1 MSSRIFRTTTQIG
14 YFREVRVM
22 KKITSIVLV
31 LLLVISLFSV
41 SFVSKAEGVITYH
54 ANNSSAA
61 SDIFEKNGDYD
72 IPDVDSKYIFK
83 GWYDG
88 AGEGAQPVDFNS
100 ITSAVDVYAHW
111 ADIGEVNPDASDPE
125 KGERETYSGFDTL
138 GVQMKAGPLSDE
150 KNGGIRFIAS
160 LSNSLLEELDA
171 LSDLTVQ
178 SGSYSDKVEYGFVAA
193 KEKAVNDWID
203 FAKNNGKDISKTYRL
218 GYNGTNVNGVDTT
231 AHTVNYQGVVSN
243 MDCTASDYSTSSTTD
258 FNKYD
263 DYRVYTFAVTYADS
277 QDMTNVN
284 VVARAYLRYYD
295 ANGLLRTVYNDY
307 DGTNT
312 YGGLS
317 VSYDTVKN
325 SNYYST
331 FNKMVTDAKN
341 GTTANADSN
350 SLNAVCSMYLSE
362 GTAYMKLL
370 RNATLAGNTLI
381 NVDADLNLNGNT
393 LNAGN
398 YYMRSDNKFSMYNG
412 EYSAGSA
419 PVSFSQHYGDETAIS
434 NVKFL
439 GDNVAAGNLFAG
451 LYIQGKSAYV
461 SECSFDVTN
470 SSTNFFCT
478 WFSGTDNNNAEVKDC
493 TFDIKTSGNYNS
505 AVYASKYSLNAENC
519 DINIEET
526 EDGSAATIFGMAL
539 WSCDSAELNNNSIN
553 LSGDG
558 DKIYGVY
565 AKNDYADDTSPES
578 FDAYNLN
585 VTMNVDD
592 LKYSASGDSTKS
604 SVLGLYLGKDEEGS
618 LNGVN
623 VDITAKAPAYASI
636 YAMNFGVNAKV
647 NAKGLHSV
655 VNVTEKATLNSKTSV
670 VGYSLYGLF
679 ATGNSDTEITSA
691 YIKVPIGYYVNQDN
705 NLGISAH
712 GNSVV
717 TINENDGEVYVQG
730 GNAALNNFDNSK
742 YYISG
747 GDFCSQSHGGA
758 YFDAYADITGG
769 NYYVINEGEYIPSEG
784 GMYVTADAVVNI
796 TGATITG
803 GKSGLCTRSNYNGT
817 DNPTVTV
824 SNTAIKGGAWGVRCD
839 VGTITLNSGVTITA
853 DNPLYPNGGTI
864 IDNR

>member
-1 MSSRIFRTTTQIG
+1 
-14 YFREVRVM
+14 M

-31 LLLVISLFSV
+31 LLLVTSLFSV

-88 AGEGAQPVDFNS
+88 AGESAQPVDFDS
-100 ITSAVDVYAHW
+100 ITSDVDVYAHW
-111 ADIGEVNPDASDPE
+111 AEIGKVTPDSSDPE
-125 KGERETYSGFDTL
+125 KGERDTYSGFDTL
-138 GVQMKAGPLSDE
+138 GVQMKAGQLSDA

-160 LSNSLLEELDA
+160 LSNDLLEELDA

-178 SGSYSDKVEYGFVAA
+178 SGSYSDNVEYGFVAA

-231 AHTVNYQGVVSN
+231 ARTINYQGVVSN
-243 MDCTASDYSTSSTTD
+243 MDCTASDYSTSSITD

-263 DYRVYTFAVTYADS
+263 DYRIYTFAVTYADS
-277 QDMTNVN
+277 QDMSDVN
-284 VVARAYLRYYD
+284 IIARAYLRYYD
-295 ANGLLRTVYNDY
+295 ANGLLRTVYDDY

-325 SNYYST
+325 SNYYSS
-331 FNKMVTDAKN
+331 FNKMVTDARN

-362 GTAYMKLL
+362 GTAYMNLL
-370 RNATLAGNTLI
+370 KNTTLTGNTLI
-381 NVDADLNLNGNT
+381 DVDADLNLNGNT
-393 LNAGN
+393 INTGN
-398 YYMRSDNKFSMYNG
+398 YILRSNNKFSMYNG
-412 EYSAGSA
+412 TYSVGSA

-493 TFDIKTSGNYNS
+493 TFNIKTSGNYNS
-505 AVYASKYSLNAENC
+505 AVYASKYSLDAENC

-539 WSCDSAELNNNSIN
+539 WSSNSAELNNNSIN

-565 AKNDYADDTSPES
+565 AKNDYADDTSPEN

-655 VNVTEKATLNSKTSV
+655 VNVTEKATINSITSS
-670 VGYSLYGLF
+670 VGYRIYGVYT
-679 ATGNSDTEITSA
+679 TGDTNTEITSA
-691 YIKVPIGYYVNQDN
+691 YIKVPIGYYYNVDN
-705 NLGISAH
+705 NLGISARD
-712 GNSVV
+712 NSVV
-717 TINENDGEVYVQG
+717 TINEDDGKVYVQG

-742 YYISG
+742 FYISG

-769 NYYVINEGEYIPSEG
+769 NYYVINEGKYVPSEG

-796 TGATITG
+796 SGATITG
-803 GKSGLCTRSNYNGT
+803 GKNGIRTKSNDGRT
-817 DNPTVTV
+817 DNPTVTISDTIIKAVNTGV
-824 SNTAIKGGAWGVRCD
+824 SCSA
-839 VGTITLNSGVTITA
+839 GTITLNSGVTITA
-853 DNPLYPNGGTI
+853 EIPKFEAGGTI